1 MINLSFDELKLIAQL
16 RNIRN
21 YENKSKEDL
30 IKALSEPKPEI
41 PKPEI
46 RKPEI
51 PRLKT
56 PKTIS
61 SKLKISKSK
70 IPKRKP
76 RPKIRVNKKKFK
88 KLKKDF
94 DELRYKFDKTE
105 IDRYRKAFYDV
116 KNNENISISKIK
128 TTSKSLTKLKKSLGF
143 KKIRGNID
151 SVNYEGLDNYDN
163 NYDFAADHEYRKIL
177 IIRRLFKELDRDY
190 YKPKRTDA
198 DFDEIND
205 NYIEYTSNADRY
217 ENLSPKEYLN
227 VIRSYLR
234 NLINDHKPIMESNNN
249 TTTDTNTNTNSNGA
263 EWKIQLI
270 MRNNFIS
277 VKDFED
283 TRTIYS
289 ASTPLEIFMGSKN
302 IIDTL
307 FNTILSRIQRAMETS
322 NERGSGFT
330 HDSVGL
336 LYYHF
341 QKIDIRRSGSYIMS
355 LDSIAS

>member
-1 MINLSFDELKLIAQL
+1 MINLSFDKLKLIAQL
-16 RNIRN
+16 RNISN

-51 PRLKT
+51 PKPEIPRLKT
-56 PKTIS
+56 PKIIS

-70 IPKRKP
+70 IPKPKP
-76 RPKIRVNKKKFK
+76 RPEIRVNKKKLK
-88 KLKKDF
+88 KLGKDF
-94 DELRYKFDKTE
+94 DELRHKFSKKE
-105 IDRYRKAFYDV
+105 INRYRKAFYV
-116 KNNENISISKIK
+116 AKNKKYLSESEIK
-128 TTSKSLTKLKKSLGF
+128 KTKKNLTKLKKSLRF
-143 KKIRGNID
+143 KKFRGNID
-151 SVNYEGLDNYDN
+151 SVDYEDLDNYDY
-163 NYDFAADHEYRKIL
+163 NYDFADDDEYRKIGS
-177 IIRRLFKELDRDY
+177 IRTLFKELDRDY
-190 YKPKRTDA
+190 CKTIRADA
-198 DFDEIND
+198 GFAGRND

-249 TTTDTNTNTNSNGA
+249 TTTTTNTNTNSNGA

-270 MRNNFIS
+270 MKNNFIS

-283 TRTIYS
+283 TPTIYS

-307 FNTILSRIQRAMETS
+307 FNTILSRI
-322 NERGSGFT
+322 
-330 HDSVGL
+330 
-336 LYYHF
+336 
-341 QKIDIRRSGSYIMS
+341 
-355 LDSIAS
+355 